1 METAEQVQAP
11 AQRGDVQAA
20 SVATQADRP
29 KSGYARLRLRHK
41 ALIQDYSTLR
51 HDTEALLQAH
61 AKLMSSRA
69 DHAPPWH
76 QSASRILDLLEL
88 EPDLRSMQVFAAALA
103 QLETR
108 LTKVVAASGLMP

>member
-88 EPDLRSMQVFAAALA
+88 EPDCDRCKFSQPLWRNWRPGLPRLLRH
-103 QLETR
+103 R
-108 LTKVVAASGLMP
+108 G